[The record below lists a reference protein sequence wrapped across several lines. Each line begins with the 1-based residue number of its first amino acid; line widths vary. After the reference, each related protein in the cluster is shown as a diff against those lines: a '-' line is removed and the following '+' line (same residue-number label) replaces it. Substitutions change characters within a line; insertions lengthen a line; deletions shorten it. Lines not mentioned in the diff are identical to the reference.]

1 MFSEA
6 LPTRVG
12 MGSRGK
18 ESKVMKSFSPQMVN
32 LQDER
37 ELPAVRFS
45 ATWTNTVCSRKT
57 GFEFRPHKQVEK
69 MCLNST
75 YASELNFSSEI
86 LFHQLIEAK
95 RQWIPG
101 PNFFSLK
108 LLLTSKRRYCGR
120 QGKAGPRICKLLIL
134 GYLLNL
140 ASGSSSRLFGRC

>member
-1 MFSEA
+1 MGTKLEEGQSTLFSEA

-75 YASELNFSSEI
+75 YASELKF
-86 LFHQLIEAK
+86 L
-95 RQWIPG
+95 
-101 PNFFSLK
+101 
-108 LLLTSKRRYCGR
+108 
-120 QGKAGPRICKLLIL
+120 
-134 GYLLNL
+134 
-140 ASGSSSRLFGRC
+140 